1 MQTSI
6 KTTDSRG
13 YYRRHRPFGEVPESD
28 AAVLRIADDELL
40 SRVEHGTRHVV
51 IVTSAGIHLPCLGIW
66 CRDIGHERQQNNDR
80 VNTVTVTFMYMY
92 VYKIIKIHSPS

>member
-6 KTTDSRG
+6 KTTASREL

-28 AAVLRIADDELL
+28 AAVLRVADDELL

-51 IVTSAGIHLPCLGIW
+51 IVTSTGVHLPCLGIW
-66 CRDIGHERQQNNDR
+66 CRGHWPAETAEQSQG
-80 VNTVTVTFMYMY
+80 
-92 VYKIIKIHSPS
+92 